1 MLLAV
6 LWTMECME
14 QAPPFLDGPRRN
26 IEDASGETAVS
37 GGELAA
43 ERKSPG
49 HSTGPRTARG
59 KARSALNSF
68 KDGILTRAFVIP
80 KLEGRHAAREFHTL
94 LQGLIAD
101 LVPVG
106 MLEKL
111 MVQEIGVCTWRLRRV
126 LKYENRSA
134 FLTSLDWESETDDDG
149 DYKYDS
155 DRILDQA
162 GLNELSIPDPEE
174 VAAISR
180 YENGLMRNLYRAID
194 RLERMQRQ
202 RRAGAD
208 EAQEGKARRTL
219 PSREIPRQI
228 QGE

>member
-1 MLLAV
+1 
-6 LWTMECME
+6 METE

-26 IEDASGETAVS
+26 IEAASGEPAVS

-43 ERKSPG
+43 DRKNPR

-80 KLEGRHAAREFHTL
+80 KLEGRSAAREFDAM

-126 LKYENRSA
+126 LKYENRAA
-134 FLTSLDWESETDDDG
+134 FLNSLEWEPETDNDG
-149 DYKYDS
+149 DYKYES
-155 DRILDQA
+155 ERTLDQA
-162 GLNELSIPDPEE
+162 GLNDLSIPDPQE
-174 VAAISR
+174 VTAISR
-180 YENGLMRNLYRAID
+180 YENGLMRHLFRAMD

-202 RRAGAD
+202 RRAGAV
-208 EAQEGKARRTL
+208 EGETGKPNRTL
-219 PSREIPRQI
+219 RSRENPQQI
-228 QGE
+228 ERE